1 MLGCLH
7 RSVDTQETS
16 IFTGFACSPV
26 HPEACLLVSDALV
39 GDATRFA
46 IEIHHL
52 LSVGTSEHSPAC
64 RENLMLQ
71 ATGLVLIT
79 YVVIDKNCCLM
90 SPPA

>member
-79 YVVIDKNCCLM
+79 
-90 SPPA
+90 

>member
-16 IFTGFACSPV
+16 IFAGFACSPV

-46 IEIHHL
+46 SEIHHL
-52 LSVGTSEHSPAC
+52 LSVGISEHSPAC

-71 ATGLVLIT
+71 ATRLVLTT
-79 YVVIDKNCCLM
+79 YVDVDKQAALV
-90 SPPA
+90 SAT